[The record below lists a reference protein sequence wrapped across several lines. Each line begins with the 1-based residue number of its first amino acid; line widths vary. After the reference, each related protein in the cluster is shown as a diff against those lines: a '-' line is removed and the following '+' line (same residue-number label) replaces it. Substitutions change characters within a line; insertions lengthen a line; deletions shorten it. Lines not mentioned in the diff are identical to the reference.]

1 MIDLPVSDSTFVNAS
16 WTTYACFPLLGSLV
30 RPKVVRSVHYCP
42 ATKKTIERRYSDL
55 TTLVAFP
62 SSSVYPTKVRG
73 MN

>member
-1 MIDLPVSDSTFVNAS
+1 MDLPGSG
-16 WTTYACFPLLGSLV
+16 PLLVAQSGDFLFLGSLV

-55 TTLVAFP
+55 TSLVAFP